1 MNNELVISILV
12 VFVIFLAAR
21 MLFQRKS
28 HVNTYSK
35 NGLIISIISLVIP
48 LVKEYLDKRQ
58 SEKKYNVE
66 EAHYRKKQY
75 FLTQA
80 EHHVFDLLLK
90 TVGEKYHVFPQ
101 VHYSKIMYA
110 EGQQNFHNPW
120 FNKIDRK
127 SADFVLFDKQ
137 DISPVLVIEQTTKP
151 TTDPTESKEMGL
163 LTPLLSKA
171 GYQSCMFDHL
181 RAEMS

>member
-1 MNNELVISILV
+1 
-12 VFVIFLAAR
+12 
-21 MLFQRKS
+21 
-28 HVNTYSK
+28 
-35 NGLIISIISLVIP
+35 VIP

-137 DISPVLVIEQTTKP
+137 DISPVLVIEQDDKTHNRSDRIERDGFVDTSLEQSGIPIVHVRPFASGDELMALITTKI
-151 TTDPTESKEMGL
+151 DV
-163 LTPLLSKA
+163 
-171 GYQSCMFDHL
+171 
-181 RAEMS
+181 